1 MQESIFYN
9 KEQLK
14 IIRNYGWIHLTLF
27 KFGVAIIA
35 WLASIGVSFWM
46 ISSGYFSSIYLL
58 EKKDDTTVSQAQM
71 AYTNKQ
77 QQVSSI
83 QWLQWILLNWNINIT
98 EGSIIAQE
106 ALLTKGGITLPRKT
120 NISTTALD
128 YYIQGQTKERF
139 SSDYMNGFFQT
150 MLVNPASDDT
160 TIKNPPLFML
170 WGSLKDIFGLEC
182 TTTNSKS
189 SFVCTSYIKNFLKRF
204 YLYDLSN
211 STNEI
216 NIYFSALS
224 NNSSY
229 KKGICDGLL
238 MNGNFVTSIDTN
250 LSDLFR
256 NCGGDDYNRFILLRD
271 FLSIN
276 RQLWMGYIDT
286 IAYNNKTLN
295 EYKLFSIQQLLYR
308 EITNSSDVKSLV
320 QSYLWFLREVLIK
333 EEGRQDELLSVF
345 TKSFA
350 YWFNMNILSP
360 YFKDENSKMEKGD
373 RTSLNADML
382 TINYWDSIAG
392 FKWLQEQS
400 LYSTESVT
408 WDKKTLPVA
417 ERLPLRDLFIQSYL
431 PANFNLYS
439 VETGDNENTLIV
451 KWVDLKTNYEIKAKL
466 RYQNLQ
472 LSVIHIDINTE
483 KNKMNTTLSDFIN
496 TTIESSKTS
505 YSLTKTLA
513 LIYEYK
519 DFANKPSE
527 TLDFCDQVKFNFQ
540 WAVLSCEPTIIELSS
555 NDIWIPIEE
564 PVTYTFYLTKGVL
577 TEVKVDNELLS
588 DQILANLDLSNVD
601 ANSTLLMMKNIY
613 AYKIEDNDTW
623 FGLKEYLTI
632 SEVIE
637 KYLWDGVTIE
647 PANWAISVKFTAG
660 WIGFIANYDSLKR
673 ELNPISINFT
683 NRNPIIV
690 QGLTLT
696 LKDENIEK
704 INNFLSDPLKT
715 LKELNPALVERYF
728 GDTTTKQQ

>member
-27 KFGVAIIA
+27 KFGIAIIA

-527 TLDFCDQVKFNFQ
+527 TLDFCDQVNFNFQ

-637 KYLWDGVTIE
+637 KYLWNGVTIE